1 MGKLIEFPTGKVLN
15 DDGVNAGFEQDKQAY
30 LKLLN
35 DQFQKTYSEGFN
47 LINNLLLGLNKKYI
61 NENQMNDIFES
72 LIVELL
78 KLYLANENYDINRIT
93 EILKNF

>member
-15 DDGVNAGFEQDKQAY
+15 DDGVNVGFEQDKQAY

-47 LINNLLLGLNKKYI
+47 LVNDLLLGLNKKYI
-61 NENQMNDIFES
+61 DENQMNNVFES
-72 LIVELL
+72 SIVELF
-78 KLYLANENYDINRIT
+78 KLYLANENYDIKRIT